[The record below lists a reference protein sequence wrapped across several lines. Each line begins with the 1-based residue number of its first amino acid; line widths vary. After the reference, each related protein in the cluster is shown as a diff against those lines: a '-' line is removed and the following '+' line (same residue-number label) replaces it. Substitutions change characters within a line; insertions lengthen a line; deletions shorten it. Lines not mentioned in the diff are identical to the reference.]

1 LWVIVIP
8 LRGGGFVTS
17 ELFLAQD
24 DVVQTLLGLAETPML
39 LLGPNFDVID
49 FSPQTL
55 RLFPRL
61 EKNQKLTRALD
72 DEFSAPLFK
81 LMASCDRSSGP
92 VSLGVHH
99 EAAPDQILHLTW
111 KAQRLVHEDGSVRGY
126 CLTALDQTYRD
137 KLEDELKKS
146 FRQIRDQKM
155 ALDES
160 AIVAI
165 TDQRG
170 VITYVNDTFCRIS
183 GYEREELIGKT
194 HALLKSSFHG
204 ADFFRDLW
212 RTISTGRVWKGEIRN
227 KSKTGETYWVDT
239 TIVPF
244 LNELGKPY
252 QFVAIRFDVTEK
264 KQIQEK
270 LEKERMRSMYAEK
283 MASLG
288 ELAAGIA
295 HELGNPAASIN
306 AWLDVIES
314 QYERQNL
321 DLDMFMQTVP
331 RVRRDAKRMRDIIQ
345 GMLTYARD
353 GSRDPFQSE
362 GVLTILNQVSD
373 YCAYKLRKCGVR
385 ISIEVPNPY
394 LTMECRITEI
404 SQMLVNF
411 ILNACDAVQDLEDRW
426 IQITATEQAGVVEF
440 QITDSGS
447 GIPKEVADKMFQP
460 FYTTKPV
467 GRGTGLGL
475 SIARSIVDN
484 HQGMVALDRNC
495 SNTRFVIS
503 LPRLHQA
510 EEKDWTQGG
519 KTF

>member
-1 LWVIVIP
+1 MPSNLD
-8 LRGGGFVTS
+8 LTQ
-17 ELFLAQD
+17 A
-24 DVVQTLLGLAETPML
+24 DVVQTLLALAELPML
-39 LLGPNFDVID
+39 LLDPD
-49 FSPQTL
+49 FAIVDYSASTL

-61 EKNQKLTRALD
+61 QKNLKLRQALS
-72 DEFSAPLFK
+72 DEDSAHFLLLLERCRQSSAPVNLS
-81 LMASCDRSSGP
+81 M
-92 VSLGVHH
+92 HH
-99 EAAPDQILHLTW
+99 ATQPDEILHLSW
-111 KAQRLVHEDGSVRGY
+111 KAQRLTHQNHAIRGY
-126 CLTALDQTYRD
+126 CLTAIDQTYSD

-146 FRQIRDQKM
+146 FRHIRDQKM

-165 TDQRG
+165 TDQQG
-170 VITYVNDTFCRIS
+170 VISYVNDTFCRIS

-194 HALLKSSFHG
+194 HALLKSGFHG
-204 ADFFRDLW
+204 PEFFRDLW
-212 RTISTGRVWKGEIRN
+212 RTIGSGRVWKGEIRN
-227 KSKTGETYWVDT
+227 RTKSGETYWVDT

-244 LNELGKPY
+244 LNDLGRPY

-314 QYERQNL
+314 QYERENL
-321 DLDMFMQTVP
+321 DLAMFMQTVP

-362 GVLTILNQVSD
+362 GVLNILQQVSD
-373 YCAYKLRKCGVR
+373 YCGYKLRKCGVR
-385 ISIEVPNPY
+385 MSIDVPNPY
-394 LTMECRITEI
+394 LTMQCRITEI

-411 ILNACDAVQDLEDRW
+411 ILNACDAVQDLDDRW
-426 IQITATEQAGVVEF
+426 IRISANEQDGMVDF
-440 QITDSGS
+440 RITDSGS
-447 GIPKEVADKMFQP
+447 GIPSDVADKMFQP

-484 HQGMVALDRNC
+484 HQGTVALDRDNPHTC
-495 SNTRFVIS
+495 FVIT
-503 LPRLHQA
+503 LPRLPVA
-510 EEKDWTQGG
+510 EDKDWSQEDEPH
-519 KTF
+519 

>member
-1 LWVIVIP
+1 MNSDLH
-8 LRGGGFVTS
+8 
-17 ELFLAQD
+17 LAQD
-24 DVVQTLLGLAETPML
+24 DVVQTLLALAETPML
-39 LLGPNFDVID
+39 LLGADFTVID
-49 FSPQTL
+49 FSPHTL
-55 RLFPRL
+55 RLFPKL
-61 EKNQKLTRALD
+61 ETNKKLNIALD
-72 DEFSAPLFK
+72 AELSAPLFK
-81 LMASCDRSSGP
+81 LMDNCDHSQGP
-92 VSLGVHH
+92 VNLSVHH
-99 EAAPDQILHLTW
+99 QAAPDQILHLTW
-111 KAQRLVHEDGSVRGY
+111 KAQKLVHANGKTRGY
-126 CLTALDQTYRD
+126 CLTALDQTYKD

-170 VITYVNDTFCRIS
+170 VISYVNDTFCRIS
-183 GYEREELIGKT
+183 GYDREELIGKT
-194 HALLKSSFHG
+194 HSVLKSGYHG
-204 ADFFRDLW
+204 AEFFRDLW
-212 RTISTGRVWKGEIRN
+212 RTISSGRVWKGEIHN
-227 KSKTGETYWVDT
+227 KSKSGETYWVDT

-244 LNELGKPY
+244 LNEQGRPY

-295 HELGNPAASIN
+295 HELGNPAATIN
-306 AWLDVIES
+306 AGLDVIES

-362 GVLTILNQVSD
+362 GVLNILQQVSD

-385 ISIEVPNPY
+385 ISLEVPNPY

-426 IQITATEQAGVVEF
+426 IKISAVDQDGVVEF

-503 LPRLHQA
+503 LPRQHPA
-510 EEKDWTQGG
+510 EEKDWTQAG
-519 KTF
+519 KMS